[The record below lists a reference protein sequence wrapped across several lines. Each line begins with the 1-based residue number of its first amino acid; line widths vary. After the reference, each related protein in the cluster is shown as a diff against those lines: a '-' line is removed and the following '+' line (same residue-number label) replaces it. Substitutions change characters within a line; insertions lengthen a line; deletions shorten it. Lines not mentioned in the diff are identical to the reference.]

1 MFNTNLM
8 VKEAKI
14 MSEKD
19 EMQDHIAWFKREF
32 PSLVR
37 YINHAFLALG
47 MPFGKPIRINEVIR
61 EREKFRKM
69 FKE

>member
-1 MFNTNLM
+1 
-8 VKEAKI
+8 
-14 MSEKD
+14 MSEKN
-19 EMQDHIAWFKREF
+19 ELEAHIAWFKREF
-32 PSLVR
+32 PNLVR

-47 MPFGKPIRINEVIR
+47 LPLFKGIRMNDVFI